1 MEKRWME
8 MENEL
13 KNRHKIR
20 LFFLCLPKILTKPI
34 TFKDGIKDIKLEKR
48 KKNAINKKWL
58 WNIQKIYFKHLKE
71 WLNQMLSKVY
81 DSKNWNLIMP
91 IEQGNGN

>member
-1 MEKRWME
+1 ME

-58 WNIQKIYFKHLKE
+58 
-71 WLNQMLSKVY
+71 
-81 DSKNWNLIMP
+81 
-91 IEQGNGN
+91 